1 MQSLTDPLP
10 NWVKIKCL
18 HQAFFFKNLLTKI
31 TQLLPCDSE
40 ELWLDIDSTG
50 ALEVSEGGAV
60 KVSQDSLLASLLGK

>member
-1 MQSLTDPLP
+1 MFTSSF
-10 NWVKIKCL
+10 V
-18 HQAFFFKNLLTKI
+18 FFVFFNLLTKI

-60 KVSQDSLLASLLGK
+60 KVSQDGLLASLLGK